1 MWLILLLL
9 QKQIKKLETELSRAN
24 ATIEELRKDLDVGAK
39 IEKSMKIEVEELLT
53 KMEKMKTEKTEHD
66 KTSQE
71 QSSKDD
77 VTQLENV
84 M

>member
-9 QKQIKKLETELSRAN
+9 QKQIKKLETELSSAN

-53 KMEKMKTEKTEHD
+53 KMEKMKTEKTEYD
-66 KTSQE
+66 KTSQK

-77 VTQLENV
+77 VAQLENV